1 MWNNYD
7 IKVGGKTTVYAN
19 WYQNGIKF
27 IRDIYNDTCK
37 HIYPFSRLKEIYNL
51 PESDCFKIYKFSK

>member
-7 IKVGGKTTVYAN
+7 IKVGGKTIFYAN

-27 IRDIYNDTCK
+27 IRDIYNDIGK
-37 HIYPFSRLKEIYNL
+37 HIYPFSRLKETYNL
-51 PESDCFKIYKFSK
+51 PESDLFKIFKFGK